1 MEHADTAQLAAVGG
15 ALGSVLTLLARG
27 RFPLL
32 AGLVLLAAAE
42 VGLMLAL
49 GTAGVEKLG
58 TPAGAGA
65 AAGGGLVLAG
75 AAAVLVRRPALTSL
89 AVLVAAP
96 FRPPIEFDTSN
107 RFLIS
112 VARDG
117 ALGRL
122 LPLYFVL
129 LAAALALGVSA
140 LRGAPVRPLPRSIA
154 LPAAAFF
161 AIATLSLLWARD
173 VEAGANMIVFFTLPF
188 VVLLT
193 VVARSPFPAWLPR
206 ALAIAGVALAGL
218 FAAIGLWQAITHE
231 LFFFAP
237 NLQVSNANTDYF
249 RVTSLFGD
257 PSLYGRH
264 VILGIGVLLACVAA
278 GRIAAWPAIPLLVL
292 LWAGLLFSYSQ
303 SSMAAL
309 VVVTLAVAAAAG
321 DARVRRAVAVVALA
335 AAVAAG
341 SYVGAR
347 LVAGGSLNQI
357 TSDRTQRVEDTAR
370 VIGEQPLAG
379 VGIGGQPRASREAAH
394 SDRPT
399 PSFVSHTTPL
409 TVAAELGAIGLLLY
423 VWLLVGGAR
432 AIAAVRRLDDGLGL
446 ALGAV
451 FLGLFV
457 HALFYSGFL
466 EDPLTWLVIGLA
478 AAYSVAP
485 VAAERRPEVAAA

>member
-1 MEHADTAQLAAVGG
+1 
-15 ALGSVLTLLARG
+15 
-27 RFPLL
+27 
-32 AGLVLLAAAE
+32 
-42 VGLMLAL
+42 
-49 GTAGVEKLG
+49 
-58 TPAGAGA
+58 
-65 AAGGGLVLAG
+65 
-75 AAAVLVRRPALTSL
+75 
-89 AVLVAAP
+89 
-96 FRPPIEFDTSN
+96 
-107 RFLIS
+107 
-112 VARDG
+112 
-117 ALGRL
+117 
-122 LPLYFVL
+122 
-129 LAAALALGVSA
+129 
-140 LRGAPVRPLPRSIA
+140 
-154 LPAAAFF
+154 
-161 AIATLSLLWARD
+161 
-173 VEAGANMIVFFTLPF
+173 VFFTLPF

-193 VVARSPFPAWLPR
+193 VVARSPFPEWLPR
-206 ALAIAGVALAGL
+206 ALAIAGIGLAGL

-264 VILGIGVLLACVAA
+264 VILGIGVLLACLAA
-278 GRIAAWPAIPLLVL
+278 GRIAAWPAIPLLLL

-309 VVVTLAVAAAAG
+309 VVVTLAVAFAAG
-321 DARVRRAVAVVALA
+321 DARVRRTVAVVALA
-335 AAVAAG
+335 AAVVAG
-341 SYVGAR
+341 GYVGAR

-357 TSDRTQRVEDTAR
+357 TSDRTQRVEDTVR
-370 VIGEQPLAG
+370 VIGEHPLAG

-423 VWLLVGGAR
+423 SWLLVGGAR
-432 AIAAVRRLDDGLGL
+432 VIVGVRRLDDGLGL

-466 EDPLTWLVIGLA
+466 EDPLTWVVIGVAGGYLA
-478 AAYSVAP
+478 FTEARAT
-485 VAAERRPEVAAA
+485 AAERARDRVARRAPAAVAP